1 MQLVLLYMPA
11 FVLILL
17 RIASMISALLFL
29 GSKGESRW
37 PKLILTVALSAM
49 IFARHPQ
56 VISLDRDVS
65 GFIAS
70 GMGEVILG
78 LALGFAVQLAF
89 AAFRISGSLIGNE
102 MGFAMAQV
110 MDPTTGMNSPVIGRF
125 FETLAFLYFFAVNAH
140 HRIFELLSGSFDL
153 IPIGKPWSLGAL
165 KEGLLQ
171 LTGAMMSLG
180 IRLAIPIYATTILTT
195 ITLIVLAKAV
205 PQINLMEFA
214 FAVRILIAIF
224 ALILFTT
231 QLGPL
236 FFQGFDQVFS
246 GIENM
251 ARAMGKS

>member
-11 FVLILL
+11 FLLILL
-17 RIASMISALLFL
+17 RIASMIVALLFL

-49 IFARHPQ
+49 IFARDPQ
-56 VISLDRDVS
+56 IISLNS
-65 GFIAS
+65 NASEFIFS

-78 LALGFAVQLAF
+78 LALGFSVQLAF
-89 AAFRISGSLIGNE
+89 AAFRISGTLIGNE

-110 MDPTTGMNSPVIGRF
+110 MDPTTGLQSPVIGRL
-125 FETLAFLYFFAVNAH
+125 FESLAFLYFFAVNAH
-140 HRIFELLSGSFDL
+140 HRIFELLSHSFDV
-153 IPIGKPWSLGAL
+153 IPIGKPWNLGAL

-171 LTGAMMSLG
+171 LTSTMMGLG

-195 ITLIVLAKAV
+195 ITLIVLAKAI

-214 FAVRILIAIF
+214 FAVRILVAIF
-224 ALILFTT
+224 ALILFAS

-236 FFQGFDQVFS
+236 FFQGFDQIFT

-251 ARAMGKS
+251 TQAMGRN

>member
-1 MQLVLLYMPA
+1 MQLIFLYMPA

-49 IFARHPQ
+49 IFARDPQ
-56 VISLDRDVS
+56 VISLDGDAS
-65 GFIAS
+65 TFIIS

-78 LALGFAVQLAF
+78 LALGFSVQLAF

-110 MDPTTGMNSPVIGRF
+110 MDPTTGLQSPVIGRL

-140 HRIFELLSGSFDL
+140 HRIFELLSNSFDL
-153 IPIGKPWSLGAL
+153 IPIGEPWDLRAL

-214 FAVRILIAIF
+214 FAVRILVAIF
-224 ALILFTT
+224 ALILFAA

-236 FFQGFDQVFS
+236 FFQGFDQIFT

-251 ARAMGKS
+251 TQALGKS